1 MPVSIRYP
9 DRVGRLRLVILTIAL
24 ASCAPAPPPPQKA
37 APDLTAEAWYAEAT
51 RQLAAVDREGNDL
64 FNAGRF
70 EEVSV
75 AIAKGQPL
83 QERLLEAT
91 HPTLPA
97 MEAAADLD
105 DLYAR
110 MLVHNGRHGW
120 ARTIFQ
126 KNVVRWKT
134 WKPQT
139 PETERRWKA
148 AVDAVAECD
157 RRL

>member
-1 MPVSIRYP
+1 
-9 DRVGRLRLVILTIAL
+9 VGRLLVILLTIVF
-24 ASCAPAPPPPQKA
+24 ASCAPAPPPPHKA
-37 APDLTAEAWYAEAT
+37 APDLTTEPWYAEAT
-51 RQLAAVDREGNDL
+51 RQLAAVDREANDL
-64 FNAGRF
+64 FGAGRF
-70 EEVSV
+70 EDVAV

-83 QERLLEAT
+83 QERLLEAA
-91 HPTLPA
+91 HPTLAA

-139 PETERRWKA
+139 PDTERRWKA

-157 RRL
+157 RLL